1 MAVFVLCVKWGE
13 EVSVKYFM
21 SLETAGSVQAQ
32 TMDTGLAYEPE
43 ESYVVMG
50 EDIEKIEEIIG
61 TEITEEGSIETGE
74 EEIVTLELSEDEAEA
89 LEELDVVIEEDI
101 LFSAS
106 SLNNEGEEGETE
118 LQDVPETEQA
128 SEVPGEQETSET
140 QDDPKEPESIMPD
153 MQDTE
158 AGGEQGDSE
167 ALDTGAEPGDTET
180 EESETPEEKENT
192 EETESTEEPEDTE
205 EEDTEEEENTEEGL
219 EQRTEKADARD
230 DWNIAAVHGESYTGD
245 KAQGEPIKIAVLD
258 SGVNY
263 RENLPVYGHVTEL
276 KGAESNPFFE
286 DATGHG
292 TAVASLI
299 ASNPD
304 EESIQGMN
312 EDAAVY
318 SVQVL
323 NENNAGTLSGVVQ
336 GIYWAIENDMDIINM
351 SFGTPHSSEILEKA
365 VEDAREAGILLVAAA
380 GNDPEGAVEYP
391 AAYEG
396 VCAVGSSNLE
406 GEIAS
411 ESTRG
416 KDVDIYAPGAG
427 ILVNAPLFGT
437 QIESGSS
444 LACAQVSAAASLLWE
459 KDRTRDAEFIRR
471 LMEETA
477 NVGIDPEYGKGLLD
491 VEQAMEEFDSFV
503 PGEQEKAVE
512 EKVQEK
518 PLLEFDEGEIRALW
532 KDSDHQK
539 MIPSGINLKGYKTMY
554 AMAAYPDT
562 FFVPNSDKENPLHK
576 DRRFHGSYNY
586 IATLK
591 FLVDLANQYYNK
603 GNTDAVY
610 AWAKGNTLLKKDNKY
625 GDIVDNVKWFLKQKI
640 CPNLNEQEETTR
652 RNKAYKI
659 MGLVIHLVGDVY
671 AHRTRVTSAMLQN
684 ARNTGS
690 SSGGYF
696 VKSDFTD
703 WNKFQKDVK
712 DRQNVKE
719 NGVSKGIEFRFLA
732 GDKNKQ
738 KQEKYHGYQREIGN
752 SKLYEDNVKIE
763 SWRYSTAKKVVN
775 DLIREDSLYNFRDKA
790 WSKGVMRR
798 LGDLCGNQNEK

>member
-1 MAVFVLCVKWGE
+1 MKKRIAAFILAF
-13 EVSVKYFM
+13 SV
-21 SLETAGSVQAQ
+21 SLEAAGTVQAQ
-32 TMDTGLAYEPE
+32 TLDTGLADGPE
-43 ESYVVMG
+43 ESYVIMG

-61 TEITEEGSIETGE
+61 TEITEEDSIETVGE

-106 SLNNEGEEGETE
+106 SLYMEREEGETE
-118 LQDVPETEQA
+118 QEDVPETEQA
-128 SEVPGEQETSET
+128 SEIPEEQEKSET
-140 QDDPKEPESIMPD
+140 QDGTKEQEPIMPD

-158 AGGEQGDSE
+158 TGSQQGDAG
-167 ALDTGAEPGDTET
+167 ALDAGTEPGDTEAG
-180 EESETPEEKENT
+180 ESQIPEEKENT
-192 EETESTEEPEDTE
+192 EETESTEEPEETE
-205 EEDTEEEENTEEGL
+205 EELKE
-219 EQRTEKADARD
+219 RTEKAHARD
-230 DWNIAAVHGESYTGD
+230 DWNIAAVHGEAYTGV
-245 KAQGEPIKIAVLD
+245 KSPGERVKIAVLD

-263 RENLPVYGHVTEL
+263 RENLPVYGHVTQL

-304 EESIQGMN
+304 DESIQGMN

-380 GNDPEGAVEYP
+380 GNDPEGAVAYP

-503 PGEQEKAVE
+503 PGEREEAGE
-512 EKVQEK
+512 EKVQGK
-518 PLLEFDEGEIRALW
+518 PLLEFDEGEIKALW

-539 MIPSGINLKGYKTMY
+539 MVPTGVNADRYKTMY
-554 AMAAYPDT
+554 AAVKLPDDDYI
-562 FFVPNSDKENPLHK
+562 NGQYNLLKM
-576 DRRFHGSYNY
+576 DRRFHGSRNY
-586 IATLK
+586 MATLE
-591 FLVDLANQYYNK
+591 FLVNLAHEYYLKDK
-603 GNTDAVY
+603 GNPEKVF
-610 AWAKGNTLLKKDNKY
+610 AWANSNPQIEKQHKDYKN
-625 GDIVDNVKWFLKQKI
+625 IVDNIKWFLRQRIRPDLSEKDE
-640 CPNLNEQEETTR
+640 NNR

-659 MGLVIHLVGDVY
+659 MGVAIHVAGDIY
-671 AHRTRVTSAMLQN
+671 AHRTKVTSDMLKN
-684 ARNTGS
+684 ARNTGNRS
-690 SSGGYF
+690 EGYF
-696 VKSDFTD
+696 VKSDFKD
-703 WNKFQKDVK
+703 WKIFEERVNKGKV
-712 DRQNVKE
+712 
-719 NGVSKGIEFRFLA
+719 EFRSIA
-732 GDKNKQ
+732 
-738 KQEKYHGYQREIGN
+738 EKYLKNARGSSY
-752 SKLYEDNVKIE
+752 YEDNVNIQ
-763 SWRYSTAKKVVN
+763 SWRYSDAKKVVN
-775 DLIREDSLYNFRDKA
+775 DLVGNNAKYNFTNHSFNAGIMRDKGKL
-790 WSKGVMRR
+790 SSEIIK
-798 LGDLCGNQNEK
+798 